1 MTNQEIENILSK
13 GEGTRI
19 EFKKCDDGK
28 VPRSI
33 YDTICSFLNKEG
45 GVILAGVDDNGD
57 VNGIPEDKLSSFI
70 TTVSTTVNN
79 PSTINPPISI
89 SPFSYKYKEKNI
101 IIIKL
106 AVSSQVHCYN
116 NDIYDRVDEAD
127 IKIVDDT
134 QTNEIYFRKRQIFTE
149 GQIYEYLKFEDLDI
163 KLFDKAKSLI
173 KISNPS
179 HPWLNMEP
187 LEILRSS
194 SLYRKDFKTG
204 EEGFTLAAALIFGKD
219 ETIQSLLPAYKVE
232 AMVRRDNLDRWD
244 DRITPPLRTN
254 LIDTYLYLMEFIRK
268 HLEERFYVDEN
279 GQRISLRE
287 NIFRELVGNVIVHR
301 EYTNN
306 HPTEIIIFKNKVIS
320 TNPNRATFT
329 GALDIQNFS
338 PFAKN
343 PNIRKFFTAFGW
355 TDEIGSGV
363 RNIAKFLA
371 EYAKGAVPIFFE
383 DNIFK
388 TEIPLLQRD
397 LSPFTGIL
405 LEFVGIDSYGYINE
419 GHLSSIPLS
428 DEVEGIEQSD
438 VIFNLVSRWNEE
450 GIKMQNLDWAV
461 NKNFTEDNWKEVPRW
476 DEKGTKIIPK
486 KNLYLLQILFL
497 CLDPLPLDE
506 ILNKMG
512 YSNKQSFRERY
523 LGGLL
528 AEDLIERTLPD
539 KPNSKYQRYKT
550 SNKGKLFLGGVKL
563 K

>member
-1 MTNQEIENILSK
+1 MIDQEIENILAK

-19 EFKKCDDGK
+19 EFKKSQDGK
-28 VPRSI
+28 VPKSI
-33 YDTICSFLNKEG
+33 YETICSFLNKEG
-45 GVILAGVDDNGD
+45 GVILVGVDDNG
-57 VNGIPEDKLSSFI
+57 VVTGIPHSEISNFI

-79 PSTINPPISI
+79 PFAIEPPISI
-89 SPFSYKYKEKNI
+89 SPFSYDYKGNHI

-106 AVSSQVHCYN
+106 SVSSQVHGYN
-116 NDIYDRVDEAD
+116 NEIYDRIDEAD
-127 IKIVDDT
+127 IKIIDDT
-134 QTNEIYFRKRQIFTE
+134 QIKEIYFRKRQVFTE
-149 GQIYEYLKFEDLDI
+149 GEIFEHLSFDDLDLN
-163 KLFDKAKSLI
+163 LFEKAKTLI
-173 KISNPS
+173 RASNPA
-179 HPWLNMEP
+179 HPWLGMEP
-187 LEILRSS
+187 MEILKSS

-204 EEGFTLAAALIFGKD
+204 DEGFTLASALIFGKD
-219 ETIQSLLPAYKVE
+219 ETIQSLLSAYKVE

-254 LIDTYLYLMEFIRK
+254 LIDTYLSLMQFIRK
-268 HLEERFYVDEN
+268 HLEDRFYIDEK

-301 EYTNN
+301 EYTNTV
-306 HPTEIIIFKNKVIS
+306 PTEIIIGKTKVVA

-371 EYAKGAVPIFFE
+371 EYAKGAIPIFFE
-383 DNIFK
+383 DTIFK

-397 LSPFTGIL
+397 LSPFAGCVLEIL
-405 LEFVGIDSYGYINE
+405 GLENNGYATAE
-419 GHLSSIPLS
+419 HLTEIPLS

-438 VIFNLVSRWNEE
+438 VIYNLVSRWNEE

-461 NKNFTEDNWKEVPRW
+461 SKEFTEENWKKVPRW
-476 DEKGTKIIPK
+476 EDKGAKMIAK
-486 KNLYLLQILFL
+486 KNTYLLQILFL
-497 CLDPLPLDE
+497 CLDALPLDE
-506 ILNKMG
+506 VLNKMG

-523 LGGLL
+523 LSPLL
-528 AEDLIERTLPD
+528 SENLIERTLPD

-550 SNKGKLFLGGVKL
+550 SNKGKLFLGGVKI